1 MTIYFNKKLN
11 ITFDKITVSSYAIE
25 LYDKSRCITDVFFS
39 KNYANSL
46 IQLYLLIY
54 GPNEL
59 LDRSRTFTELLF
71 NTGSTLFAN
80 VHFKKFQC
88 K

>member
-46 IQLYLLIY
+46 IQPY
-54 GPNEL
+54 
-59 LDRSRTFTELLF
+59 
-71 NTGSTLFAN
+71 
-80 VHFKKFQC
+80 
-88 K
+88 